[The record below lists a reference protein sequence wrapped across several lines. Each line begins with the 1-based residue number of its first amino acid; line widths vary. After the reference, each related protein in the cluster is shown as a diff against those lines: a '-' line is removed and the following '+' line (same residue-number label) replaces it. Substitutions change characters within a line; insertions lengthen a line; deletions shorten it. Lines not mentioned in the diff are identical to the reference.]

1 MVKRMSQKR
10 FNEKEINQL
19 KKNPYVKKVSEKSIT
34 YTDEFKRLLV
44 LQLEEAKTPRMVFEQ
59 EGFDVEIIGVKRVEA
74 TASRWKKAYK
84 KSGLLGLKDTRQ
96 THSGRR
102 STRELTDQEKANKL
116 EAKIKLLEAE
126 NDLLKKVY
134 LMERGLLK

>member
-1 MVKRMSQKR
+1 MSQKILNQ
-10 FNEKEINQL
+10 NELKNL

-34 YTDEFKRLLV
+34 YHDEFKQLFI
-44 LQLEEAKTPRMVFEQ
+44 LQVDEGKTPRLIFE
-59 EGFDVEIIGVKRVEA
+59 EAGFDVEMIGMKRIEA
-74 TASRWKKAYK
+74 AASRWKQSYK
-84 KSGLLGLKDTRQ
+84 KSGLVGLKDTRQ

-102 STRELTDQEKANKL
+102 LNRELTVQEQTARL

-126 NDLLKKVY
+126 NELLKKVY